1 MADML
6 GSARR
11 PFYALAFVA
20 LLVLCLSLTRDAAV
34 PLAVAV
40 MVWFLIGA
48 MARAIRSLPGVG
60 RRVPGWLARTV
71 AVLVLFGALA
81 LVAHIVAQAVS
92 GQWAGIESGLGDPEA
107 VVLDRLGRLAG
118 ALGVTVSLS
127 PAEVIDLLAL
137 DTTLAWAIVKAR
149 TLVTDVSLVV
159 LYVMF
164 LLADERYFDAKL
176 RMLFP
181 DPERRARLSLALH
194 RIAAETR
201 AYLWLMTLI
210 SAGVAVATYAI
221 CAAVGLP
228 GAALWGL
235 LAFALNFVPTIGS
248 IAAVVAPVLYSLVT
262 LEDPLRVLALVAALG
277 LVQFVAGE
285 VVLPRVMGDRLNL
298 SSVVVLLVLV
308 VWGAVWGP
316 AGMFLAIPLTVILT
330 LVCARFDATRP
341 IAVVLSRDGHVPQ
354 V

>member
-81 LVAHIVAQAVS
+81 LVA
-92 GQWAGIESGLGDPEA
+92 
-107 VVLDRLGRLAG
+107 AG

-298 SSVVVLLVLV
+298 SSVVILLVLV